1 MLLHLQQKPLFIFLL
16 SFTIWSWWTLDGVVS
31 DPQLSYVKSGCSSYN
46 VSDVTIFNENLNTT
60 MRSLRAQISN
70 QSKHSATA
78 QAVKG
83 NNPAYGVFQCRN
95 YLSIKD
101 CLACFDIAAVQI
113 YNNCSVAATGAR
125 LIYEGC
131 FLRYESSFF
140 YDQSVDGG
148 NHLMCGNRVVK
159 NSTELASTV
168 QQVLKNLELA
178 TPRIPGYFAAT
189 ITQVPNSNGSNIY
202 AFAQCLETLTQSGCQ
217 DCLESGLRNFQIC
230 LPNSNAKIFYAGC
243 FMRYSTT
250 AFFAANQTTDLKNI
264 LKQGGSTKKKAIIGG
279 AVGGASFI
287 LILFAL
293 LALYRRSLS
302 KRVHRVDVL
311 GATELKGP
319 VNYRY
324 KDLKSATKNFSEE
337 NKLGEGGFGDVYKGT
352 LKNGKV
358 IAIKKLALE
367 QSKKMDEDF
376 ESEVKLISNV
386 HHRNLV
392 RLLGCC
398 SKGKE
403 RFLVYEYMRNNNVG
417 QFLFGENKGSLNWKQ
432 RYGIILGTA
441 RGLAYLHEGFHI
453 CIIHRDIKP
462 NNILLD
468 DDFQPKIADFGLARL
483 LPSDQSH
490 LNTKFAGTMGYTA
503 PEYIMHGQ
511 LSEKVDTYCYGV
523 VILEIMS
530 GQKSGELKDDDR
542 EFLLQR
548 AWKLYD
554 REMHIEFVD
563 KTLDAS
569 EYDAEEVKK
578 IIEIGLLCTQA
589 SPASRPTMCEV
600 VDMLESKDGLMDHKR
615 PTMPVYV
622 DPNLRPT
629 RDISQSSS
637 SSLSNATD
645 STSMPSGR

>member
-1 MLLHLQQKPLFIFLL
+1 MLLLNLQQNPLSFIFLL
-16 SFTIWSWWTLDGVVS
+16 SFTIWTWWTLDGVVS
-31 DPQLSYVKSGCSSYN
+31 EPQLSYVKSGCSSYN
-46 VSDVTIFNENLNTT
+46 VSDVAIFNKNLNAS
-60 MRSLRAQISN
+60 MRSLRAQVSN
-70 QSKHSATA
+70 QSKHSAVA

-101 CLACFDIAAVQI
+101 CLACFDFAAVHI
-113 YNNCSVAATGAR
+113 YDNCSVSATGAR
-125 LIYEGC
+125 VIYEGC
-131 FLRYESSFF
+131 FLRYESSIFF
-140 YDQSVDGG
+140 DQSTDGG
-148 NHLMCGNRVVK
+148 NHIVCGNPVAK

-168 QQVLKNLELA
+168 QQVLKNLVEA
-178 TPRIPGYFAAT
+178 TPRIPGFFAAT
-189 ITQVPNSNGSNIY
+189 ITPVPDSKGSNIY
-202 AFAQCLETLTQSGCQ
+202 AFAQCLETVTQSGCQ

-230 LPNSNAKIFYAGC
+230 IPNSNAKIFYAGC
-243 FMRYSTT
+243 FMRYSTS
-250 AFFAANQTTDLKNI
+250 AFFTANQTTDIKRI
-264 LKQGGSTKKKAIIGG
+264 LKQGDSSKKTIIGG
-279 AVGGASFI
+279 VVGGASFI
-287 LILFAL
+287 LILLAL
-293 LALYRRSLS
+293 FALYRRSLF
-302 KRVHRVDVL
+302 KRVHRVDIL

-352 LKNGKV
+352 LKNGEV

-398 SKGKE
+398 SKGQE
-403 RFLVYEYMRNNNVG
+403 RFLVYEYMKNNNVG
-417 QFLFGENKGSLNWKQ
+417 QFLFGGDRGSLNWKQ

-453 CIIHRDIKP
+453 CIVHRDIKP
-462 NNILLD
+462 SNILLD

-483 LPSDQSH
+483 LPRDQSH

-503 PEYIMHGQ
+503 PEYVMHGQ

-523 VILEIMS
+523 VVLEIIS
-530 GQKSGELKDDDR
+530 GQKSGELKNDDQG

-548 AWKLYD
+548 AWKLYE
-554 REMHIEFVD
+554 RGMHMEFVD
-563 KTLDAS
+563 ETLDPN

-589 SPASRPTMCEV
+589 SPAARPTMFEV
-600 VDMLESKDGLMDHKR
+600 VDMIESKGGLIDHKR

-622 DPNLRPT
+622 DSNVGIR
-629 RDISQSSS
+629 RD
-637 SSLSNATD
+637 
-645 STSMPSGR
+645 G